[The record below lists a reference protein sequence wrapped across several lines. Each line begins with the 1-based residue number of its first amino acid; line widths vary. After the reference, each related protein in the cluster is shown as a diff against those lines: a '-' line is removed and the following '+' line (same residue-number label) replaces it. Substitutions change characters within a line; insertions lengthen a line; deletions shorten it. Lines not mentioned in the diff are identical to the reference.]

1 MNKPSKILLDQVRET
16 LRLRH
21 YSIRTEDTYVSWIR
35 RFIFY
40 HEKRHPKDMRELEIE
55 AFLTHLAVDLKVAS
69 ATQNQA
75 FNAILF
81 LYREILGIELNDN
94 INAVRAKKPRRLP
107 TVMTKAETI
116 TIINAMSGVHKL
128 MASLLY
134 GSGLRLRDVRLPFA
148 WAL

>member
-1 MNKPSKILLDQVRET
+1 
-16 LRLRH
+16 
-21 YSIRTEDTYVSWIR
+21 
-35 RFIFY
+35 
-40 HEKRHPKDMRELEIE
+40 MRESEIE

-116 TIINAMSGVHKL
+116 G
-128 MASLLY
+128 Y
-134 GSGLRLRDVRLPFA
+134 CGSTAIYQTGPIV
-148 WAL
+148 